1 MKSDKK
7 DWILVGSSYFFSCY
21 PEFTPKDQDW
31 VELVKDPKEFKNVM
45 QISGKFCLLLM
56 FVEYILAMMLG
67 KFLVPEVCE
76 KIGFGIEDL
85 KKLEPVSLRLD
96 PKHQYEKVIFDA
108 YLENKKFEL
117 TPEQRLQAYEIYKK
131 ARNI

>member
-21 PEFTPKDQDW
+21 PEFTPKNQDW

>member
-131 ARNI
+131 SRNI

>member
-7 DWILVGSSYFFSCY
+7 NWILVGSSYFFSCY

-85 KKLEPVSLRLD
+85 K
-96 PKHQYEKVIFDA
+96 
-108 YLENKKFEL
+108 N
-117 TPEQRLQAYEIYKK
+117 
-131 ARNI
+131 

>member
-76 KIGFGIEDL
+76 KQDL
-85 KKLEPVSLRLD
+85 VQRIKKKLEPVSLRLD

-131 ARNI
+131 SRNI